1 MRRRPPRSTRTDTLF
16 PNTTLFRA
24 APASEGARRRVA
36 FAPAG
41 SNGRMKPCGRAAG
54 MLQIGPRDETGRRPV
69 TLAPHGEAYGRLAA
83 VRQVSDLRVLVHG
96 WRRAGARVGVVPTMG
111 APHAGHPALN
121 APPKA
126 ARARGP

>member
-1 MRRRPPRSTRTDTLF
+1 MILRPPRSTRTDTLF
-16 PNTTLFRA
+16 PYTTLFR

-69 TLAPHGEAYGRLAA
+69 TLAQHGEAYGPLAA
-83 VRQVSDLRVLVHG
+83 VRQVSALRVLVDG
-96 WRRAGARVGVVPTMG
+96 WRCDARRGGAR
-111 APHAGHPALN
+111 
-121 APPKA
+121 
-126 ARARGP
+126 

>member
-1 MRRRPPRSTRTDTLF
+1 MRRPAGWPCRPRQARDATPAAAAGTSRGRQESCGQSSHR
-16 PNTTLFRA
+16 

-69 TLAPHGEAYGRLAA
+69 TLAQRSEEHTSELQSLMRTSYDVFCLKKKTKYT
-83 VRQVSDLRVLVHG
+83 H
-96 WRRAGARVGVVPTMG
+96 
-111 APHAGHPALN
+111 N
-121 APPKA
+121 N
-126 ARARGP
+126 